1 MVLSCYWLYLHM
13 FIKEIFMLYVG
24 SSMHMHACMCGLHG
38 DIHVSCMYLVFPYI
52 INGMSSFPFYAKGRS
67 R

>member
-1 MVLSCYWLYLHM
+1 M